1 MKKRTLVTVE
11 AIAFLLCLA
20 RTVASPGWPA
30 DPWIT
35 LSWMG
40 EAALG
45 AAIVCQLLG
54 GRLTQW
60 ADSLDWKEGR
70 R

>member
-11 AIAFLLCLA
+11 AIAFLLCLI

-35 LSWMG
+35 LSCMG
-40 EAALG
+40 EVATG
-45 AAIVCQLLG
+45 FAIGYQLLG

-60 ADSLDWKEGR
+60 ADSLE
-70 R
+70 